1 MWKKATQ
8 LLSTL
13 KFIKSYLIIDLY
25 VKVKTV
31 KLLGKKG
38 EYYHKLEVIRIY
50 LDMESNN
57 KTNHNK

>member
-8 LLSTL
+8 LLSTEVY
-13 KFIKSYLIIDLY
+13 KKNYLIIDLY

-50 LDMESNN
+50 LGMESN
-57 KTNHNK
+57 KQDQPY